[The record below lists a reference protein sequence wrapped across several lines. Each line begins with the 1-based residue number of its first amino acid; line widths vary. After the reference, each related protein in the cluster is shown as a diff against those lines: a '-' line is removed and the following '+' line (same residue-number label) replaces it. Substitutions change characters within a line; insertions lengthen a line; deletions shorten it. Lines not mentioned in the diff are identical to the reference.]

1 MKRKKRFT
9 PHLGSLLGFLLL
21 GLSIW
26 AIAHELRAYHYSDV
40 LTSLT
45 ALSLSRMY
53 WAVGLTA
60 LGYLVM
66 TGYDLL
72 AFRYI
77 HQSLTYP
84 KIAFTNFISSALG
97 NTIGLAL
104 LTGSAIRYRF
114 YSAWGVSAIA
124 IAQVIAFATL
134 TFWLGLFAV
143 SGIIFLV
150 NPLTIPLQLN
160 LPFLSVR
167 PLGIIFLFLVVAYL
181 VGSGV
186 GRRAIGLHGQE
197 FRFPTLGLSLAQ
209 LGVSSCDWMLAAAV
223 LYVLLPST
231 SSLSYTSF
239 LGIYLLAMTVGVVSN
254 VPGGLGVFETVLLL
268 ILSSQ
273 IPAATVLGS
282 LLAYRGI
289 YYILPL
295 AFATILLGVYEIKE
309 RLKTHSF

>member
-1 MKRKKRFT
+1 MKGKKRFT
-9 PHLGSLLGFLLL
+9 PHFGSLLGFLLL

-26 AIAHELRAYHYSDV
+26 AIAHELRAYHYRDV
-40 LTSLT
+40 WTSLT
-45 ALSLSRMY
+45 ALSLSRLY
-53 WAVGLTA
+53 WAIGLTA

-84 KIAFTNFISSALG
+84 KIAFTNFISSAIG
-97 NTIGLAL
+97 NTIGFAL

-150 NPLTIPLQLN
+150 NPPTIPLQLN
-160 LPFLSVR
+160 LPFFSVR

-181 VGSGV
+181 VGSCL
-186 GRRAIGLHGQE
+186 GRRSIRLRGQD
-197 FRFPTLGLSLAQ
+197 FRFPTLGLALAQ
-209 LGVSSCDWMLAAAV
+209 LEVSAFDWILAAAA
-223 LYVLLPST
+223 LYTLLPPG
-231 SSLSYTSF
+231 SSLSYISF

-254 VPGGLGVFETVLLL
+254 VPGGLGVFETVILL
-268 ILSSQ
+268 ILSPR

-295 AFATILLGVYEIKE
+295 GVATILLGVYEIRE
-309 RLKTHSF
+309 RWKTHSL

>member
-1 MKRKKRFT
+1 MKGKQRLT

-26 AIAHELRAYHYSDV
+26 AIAHELRAYHYRDV
-40 LTSLT
+40 WISLT
-45 ALSLSRMY
+45 ALSLSRLY
-53 WAVGLTA
+53 WAIGLTA

-84 KIAFTNFISSALG
+84 KIAFTNFISSAVG

-114 YSAWGVSAIA
+114 YSVWGVSAIA
-124 IAQVIAFATL
+124 IAQIVAFATL

-160 LPFLSVR
+160 LPFFSVR
-167 PLGIIFLFLVVAYL
+167 PLGVIFLFVVAAYL
-181 VGSGV
+181 VGSC
-186 GRRAIGLHGQE
+186 LGQRSIRLRGQD
-197 FRFPTLGLSLAQ
+197 FRFPTFSLALAQ
-209 LGVSSCDWMLAAAV
+209 VAVSAFDWILAAAA

-239 LGIYLLAMTVGVVSN
+239 LGIYLLAMTAGVVSN
-254 VPGGLGVFETVLLL
+254 VPGGLGVFETVILL
-268 ILSSQ
+268 ILAPQ
-273 IPAATVLGS
+273 IPATTVLGS

-295 AFATILLGVYEIKE
+295 GGATILLGVYEIAA
-309 RLKTHSF
+309 RLKTHSS